1 VSLAVTLSLN
11 EVKEK
16 GLMEILRSL
25 RSLRMTEREVVEQ
38 FNTGVMR

>member
-1 VSLAVTLSLN
+1 MSLAVTLSLN

-25 RSLRMTEREVVEQ
+25 RSLRMTEREVAEQ
-38 FNTGVMR
+38 FNNGVMR